1 MYTHALKYTVSD
13 IAYIGT
19 KIILSRCF
27 SNWEIIKYESVT
39 GSTGTKISKEVKHV
53 DVPMTA

>member
-1 MYTHALKYTVSD
+1 MSFSVTTMSCIQELKYTVSD

-27 SNWEIIKYESVT
+27 SDTRIFSYSHAC
-39 GSTGTKISKEVKHV
+39 EVQPVMKLV
-53 DVPMTA
+53 